1 MSEGKVQIICG
12 EGIGKTSLAVGKGIG
27 ALIRQKSVI
36 IIQFLKGNQEAEGL
50 ETLKQLE
57 PDLKIFR
64 FEKSSAFFEN
74 LSEEEKAEER
84 MNIRNGLNFAKK
96 VLTTGECDLL
106 ILDEVLGA
114 LDQDIITEDEL
125 KKLLESRDEEM
136 DLILTG
142 KIFPDSLKPYVD
154 VITKINNVEVD
165 NPCQ

>member
-1 MSEGKVQIICG
+1 MDKGMVQVICG

-27 ALIRQKSVI
+27 ALIRQKTVI
-36 IIQFLKGNQEAEGL
+36 MIQFLKGNQEAEGL

-57 PDLKIFR
+57 PDMKIFR
-64 FEKSSAFFEN
+64 FEKSSTFFEN

-96 VLTTGECDLL
+96 VLMTGECDLL

-114 LDQDIITEDEL
+114 LDQKIITEEEV
-125 KKLLESRDEEM
+125 KTLLTTRDEEM

-142 KIFPDSLKPYVD
+142 KVFPDDLKPYVD
-154 VITKINNVEVD
+154 LISQISNVKVD
-165 NPCQ
+165 NQR

>member
-1 MSEGKVQIICG
+1 MDKGMVQVICG

-27 ALIRQKSVI
+27 ALIRQKTVI
-36 IIQFLKGNQEAEGL
+36 MIQFLKGNQEAEGL

-57 PDLKIFR
+57 PDMKIFR
-64 FEKSSAFFEN
+64 FEKSSTFFEN

-96 VLTTGECDLL
+96 VLMTGECDLL

-114 LDQDIITEDEL
+114 LDQKIITEEEV
-125 KKLLESRDEEM
+125 KTLLTTRDEEM

-142 KIFPDSLKPYVD
+142 KVFPDALNHTL
-154 VITKINNVEVD
+154 I
-165 NPCQ
+165 